1 MRARRR
7 GESGVVLVVVL
18 VFALLLTSTVATFVR
33 RATVDRMIT
42 HNREAAARA
51 EALARGGVRF
61 ATVLILEDKLESQ
74 DGPAM
79 DTKSDLWSMIGN
91 AEIPIDDSSSLRI
104 HIQDAGERLNL
115 NAVFQLDEQ
124 GIADDNAA
132 PMLEAIL
139 EKVIDEMPIP
149 PGEKLWDVSELAANL
164 IDYVDRDDVRQR
176 GGAEDDVYQRRDP
189 PQRAANRPLMS
200 LDELR
205 VVEGFDSRL
214 VEALRPYLTVYPY
227 GGLTGI
233 NPNTAPPHVLSLLFF
248 DDGVD
253 LRLAPED
260 TVREILRAREDG
272 HHICPDGQA
281 GQAGQADEECTPI
294 HEIVTN
300 AIYPPLSFQ
309 SDVFV
314 ARVEASVSGV
324 RRTIEAVIDRKVGG
338 EPLLLSWRV
347 L

>member
-1 MRARRR
+1 MRSRRR
-7 GESGVVLVVVL
+7 RESGVVLVIVL

-33 RATVDRMIT
+33 RAMVDRMIS

-74 DGPAM
+74 NGQAL
-79 DTKSDLWSMIGN
+79 DTTADLWSQIAN
-91 AEIPIDDSSSLRI
+91 TEIPIDDSSTLRI
-104 HIQDAGERLNL
+104 RIQDAGELLNL
-115 NAVFQLDEQ
+115 NAVFQLDEN
-124 GIADDNAA
+124 GIANEKAE

-139 EKVIDEMPIP
+139 NKVIDEMPIP
-149 PGEKLWDVSELAANL
+149 EAEKLWDVPELAANL
-164 IDYVDRDDVRQR
+164 IDYVDRDEVRLR

-205 VVEGFDSRL
+205 LVEGFDDRL

-233 NPNTAPPHVLSLLFF
+233 NLNTAPPHVLSLLFF
-248 DDGVD
+248 DDGVE
-253 LRLAPED
+253 LRLAPEE
-260 TVREILRAREDG
+260 TVREILRVRSEEG
-272 HHICPDGQA
+272 RICPDGQA
-281 GQAGQADEECTPI
+281 DEGCTPI
-294 HEIVTN
+294 RQIVTN
-300 AIYPPLSFQ
+300 AIYPPPTFQ

-314 ARVEASVSGV
+314 AQVEADVSGV
-324 RRTIEAVIDRKVGG
+324 RRTVEAVLDRKVGG
-338 EPLLLSWRV
+338 APLLLSWRV